1 MPLAGCDGGQALP
14 PYLSARLPLV
24 NVREEGP
31 GTFSQNRAMLMVHT
45 CRWVG
50 YWLVR
55 SFHASG
61 RSSRVFAL
69 SRASPPAWRTWSKH
83 DWSCRSHQK
92 CLHWTFH
99 TVVFNALVSGGRRT
113 ASLCRGVGRLLRVS
127 DQAAHILERGRD
139 QSSPVP
145 PIYVASMARRR
156 QRRGLRD
163 KQSSKSTENRTYLF
177 RLFNRAPVDMG
188 VDCDMVGNR
197 DALVPGTAWCLL
209 LREGSKHAS
218 GPPCLFWIG
227 ACRRREKGLIRVGR
241 DHGEHC
247 RHGGSTGVH
256 LVGRNPISSKTIA
269 PKFDEKC
276 WCFGPTTCH
285 VDKDGSAR
293 RAVQVVLRCI
303 CNLIFA

>member
-1 MPLAGCDGGQALP
+1 MQGG
-14 PYLSARLPLV
+14 
-24 NVREEGP
+24 
-31 GTFSQNRAMLMVHT
+31 
-45 CRWVG
+45 
-50 YWLVR
+50 
-55 SFHASG
+55 
-61 RSSRVFAL
+61 
-69 SRASPPAWRTWSKH
+69 
-83 DWSCRSHQK
+83 
-92 CLHWTFH
+92 WTF
-99 TVVFNALVSGGRRT
+99 A
-113 ASLCRGVGRLLRVS
+113 ASLRPGC
-127 DQAAHILERGRD
+127 AHFGAGK
-139 QSSPVP
+139 
-145 PIYVASMARRR
+145 ASMARRR

-188 VDCDMVGNR
+188 VDCDLVGNR

-209 LREGSKHAS
+209 LQEGSKHAS

-227 ACRRREKGLIRVGR
+227 TCRRREKGLIRVGR

-276 WCFGPTTCH
+276 WSFGPTTCH

-293 RAVQVVLRCI
+293 RPVQVVLRCI
-303 CNLIFA
+303 CKLIFA